1 MPFMS
6 LTDILEEVVKLR
18 PAEQEQVI
26 ATLLSE
32 REVADTPERQEQFL
46 RHLLSKGLIR
56 RIPPRKNLPNDF
68 QPIRIKGKP
77 LSETIIE
84 ERR

>member
-1 MPFMS
+1 MS
-6 LTDILEEVVKLR
+6 LTNILEEVVKLL

-32 REVADTPERQEQFL
+32 REAADTPERQEQFL
-46 RHLLSKGLIR
+46 RHLLNKGLIR
-56 RIPPRKNLPNDF
+56 RIPPRKNLPSDF